1 MTAIFVTATG
11 TDIGKTFVSAG
22 LIRHLRNHGQAVD
35 ALKPIVTGFDPAH
48 AAASDPGILL
58 TALGRPLTLSEIE
71 RISPWRYAAPLSPD
85 MAARRE
91 HRQVDFSA
99 LVEFCRRA
107 MRDYS
112 GILLIEGVG
121 GIMAPLDDG
130 HTVLDWMTALN
141 IPLVLVS
148 GSYLGSLS
156 HSLTCLDVLRRRDL
170 ALKAV
175 VVNETADSTVPLAET
190 VQCIARFAASIPVVA
205 LQRVTVVPRQH
216 ATFAQL
222 VDLLIHDHD

>member
-22 LIRHLRNHGQAVD
+22 LIHHLRNQGQAVD
-35 ALKPIVTGFDPAH
+35 ALKPIVTGFDQAH

-58 TALGRPLTLSEIE
+58 TALGRRLTLPEIE

-99 LVEFCRRA
+99 LIRFCRRA
-107 MRDYS
+107 MRDHT
-112 GILLIEGVG
+112 GTLLVEGVG
-121 GIMAPLDDG
+121 GIMAPIDDG
-130 HTVLDWMTALN
+130 HTVLDWMTVLN

-156 HSLTCLDVLRRRDL
+156 HTLTCLDVLRRRKL
-170 ALKAV
+170 AIKAV

-190 VQCIARFAASIPVVA
+190 VQCIARFAAPIPVVA
-205 LQRVTVVPRQH
+205 LQRVTEVAPLH

-222 VDLLIHDHD
+222 VDLLVHDHD